1 MNLPR
6 QPPPPEGYSANRS
19 VPETIRQMLLGFE
32 AGQLVWRHV
41 IKGIDQRDRLG
52 AAEYGES
59 LQFYNGREPAQDLWE
74 EALDCLQYA
83 VQFSRTH
90 PSFLANAVEIETLR
104 FVERLVILFQHMEE
118 IEARQQMQTKQQED
132 GLELA
137 SRNSQEVIEH
147 AERRAHEFVD
157 SRYSDREHYEALFGP
172 DEVPIER

>member
-1 MNLPR
+1 MNLPK
-6 QPPPPEGYSANRS
+6 QPPAPDGYEASQS
-19 VPETIRQMLLGFE
+19 VPEAIRQMLLKFE

-41 IKGIDQRDRLG
+41 IKGIDQRDQVG

-104 FVERLVILFQHMEE
+104 FVERLFILFQHIEE
-118 IEARQQMQTKQQED
+118 IEVRQQILAKQQEE
-132 GLELA
+132 GLTLA
-137 SRNSQEVIEH
+137 SSNSQEVIEN
-147 AERRAHEFVD
+147 AKRRAHEFVD

-172 DEVPIER
+172 DEVPVEH